1 MLNTKKNI
9 TKLSYINNNSKEKF
23 RRTYFS
29 QNKLFSIKKI
39 YLQTIKIES
48 KLLFNK
54 IFITKNKNNFL
65 NQFEFFQ
72 NIRKI

>member
-23 RRTYFS
+23 RQTYFS
-29 QNKLFSIKKI
+29 QNKLFHIKKI

-54 IFITKNKNNFL
+54 IFITKNRNNFL

-72 NIRKI
+72 NIRII